1 MYAGFCLLWLWFFV
15 IGCKLSQ
22 SDRQYSLLIPIVVS
36 VIGIIASFFEARFL
50 MENYDG
56 GAGIKPTSFVFS
68 AGVCYLLFSAR
79 MEKIYDSINCKI
91 ANVIEYLGKNSFVL
105 YLLHI
110 HVVKYTHRMLETTQS
125 WIAYFLVVLILSI
138 VIIELIKKIVPSKFH
153 RYIGIYQ

>member
-68 AGVCYLLFSAR
+68 AGVCYLLLSAR

-91 ANVIEYLGKNSFVL
+91 ANVIEYLGKNSFAL

-110 HVVKYTHRMLETTQS
+110 HVVKYTHSVLDITHS
-125 WIAYFLVVLILSI
+125 WTLYFLVVLILSI
-138 VIIELIKKIVPSKFH
+138 LLIEIIKKLIPSKFQ
-153 RYIGIYQ
+153 YYLGIY